1 MSHVFECQAIT
12 KRYGKTVALD
22 QVTLAIAS
30 RQIVGLAGRN
40 GSGKTTLLRHMT
52 GYCLPDEGSAHT
64 LGTPTPV
71 LDRAEL
77 ARIGVVEQGDPLIP
91 WMKARQ
97 LLRYVSS
104 FYTTWDRDLEAT
116 LMTELEVDPEAKVGA
131 MSPGSRQKLS
141 LVVATCHHPELLLLD
156 EPLSALD
163 PIARQSVLGMLLDR
177 FSSDAMTIVISTHML
192 RDIEPVINRLVC
204 LEQGRVVADE
214 ELDVLRERHAEWV
227 VTSASGA
234 LPREFSEP
242 WILAADS
249 DGTRARLQVRDPEQH
264 LAEFIA
270 RYRATVESRPLNL
283 EALFPVLIGR
293 GGAGRRGAA
302 VVESAGAGR

>member
-1 MSHVFECQAIT
+1 
-12 KRYGKTVALD
+12 
-22 QVTLAIAS
+22 
-30 RQIVGLAGRN
+30 
-40 GSGKTTLLRHMT
+40 MT
-52 GYCLPDEGSAHT
+52 GYCLPDEGNATT

-104 FYTTWDRDLEAT
+104 FYTTWDRDLETT

-131 MSPGSRQKLS
+131 MSPGGRQKLS

-177 FSSDAMTIVISTHML
+177 FSSDAMTIVISSHML

-204 LEQGRVVADE
+204 LEQGRVTADE
-214 ELDVLRERHAEWV
+214 ELDVLRDRHAEWV
-227 VTSASGA
+227 VTSPGGG
-234 LPREFSEP
+234 LPAVYDEP
-242 WILAADS
+242 WILTSDG
-249 DGTRARLQVRDPEQH
+249 DGTRARLQVKDPDQH
-264 LAEFIA
+264 RGAFEA

-293 GGAGRRGAA
+293 GRVGRGSRAAA
-302 VVESAGAGR
+302 VEKAGAGR